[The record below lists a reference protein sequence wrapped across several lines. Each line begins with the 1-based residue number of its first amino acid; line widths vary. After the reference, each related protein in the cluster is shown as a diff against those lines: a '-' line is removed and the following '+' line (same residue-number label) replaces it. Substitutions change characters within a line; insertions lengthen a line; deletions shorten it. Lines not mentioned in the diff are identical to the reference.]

1 MKKKNWLIVGILAVV
16 TFLLGMLAN
25 SIMGRKA
32 ETEMISTSPTANF
45 QPLISNS
52 LRVETKCGASTT
64 LVSMMLG
71 SKLPTLLSALSI

>member
-45 QPLISNS
+45 
-52 LRVETKCGASTT
+52 
-64 LVSMMLG
+64 
-71 SKLPTLLSALSI
+71 